1 ATADAAADT
10 LFDQAGVTRV
20 ESLAELFD
28 VATLFDLA
36 PLPAGRRVAIIAN
49 GAGPGL
55 LTTDAC
61 GAAGLDVVPLGDM
74 TRRRLAGLLQADAA
88 ISNPVNLGAAAN
100 PISFEAALRVLLDD
114 RDVDAVIAVY
124 APVQSGFGG
133 AFARAVTTV
142 RADVDTKPVLACFL
156 GAVDAPAEFRSLNG
170 RLDTPYFAFPEPAAK
185 ALGAAVRYAA
195 WRQRPSGS
203 ERAFQDIDIA
213 SARCIVSK
221 ALSGTGDVWL
231 DAQEAGSFVASYGVT
246 VTPSVLVTSA
256 ADAVSAADSL
266 GFPVALKVA
275 AGAVIDKS
283 DRG

>member
-124 APVQSGFGG
+124 APVQSGFGTRRG
-133 AFARAVTTV
+133 VNARAAANA
-142 RADVDTKPVLACFL
+142 R
-156 GAVDAPAEFRSLNG
+156 FR
-170 RLDTPYFAFPEPAAK
+170 
-185 ALGAAVRYAA
+185 
-195 WRQRPSGS
+195 
-203 ERAFQDIDIA
+203 
-213 SARCIVSK
+213 
-221 ALSGTGDVWL
+221 
-231 DAQEAGSFVASYGVT
+231 
-246 VTPSVLVTSA
+246 TST
-256 ADAVSAADSL
+256 L
-266 GFPVALKVA
+266 
-275 AGAVIDKS
+275 
-283 DRG
+283 R